1 VKFFKKI
8 LLSEPIIFVVGLVLL
23 VTGFFLIFAGVFAIT
38 YYIDISFSILL
49 VGVITYLITMLKRF
63 RKDKLTE
70 TAWKVES
77 KYIFLG
83 GITVSI
89 LTIANYWLGFLEAP
103 IILFIYGFYLIVLV
117 YLGSEESLKKL
128 SRKNHSDST
137 NQISGSEL
145 IPRTILNY
153 SAILLLICG
162 YWYFQIQNNESN
174 LKQEGYAIANQLS
187 ELRYCQ
193 EYQQNCVAI
202 DSVKGVTFKKIP
214 AVDGP
219 GKVWEMCFSMSFE
232 YSRYDGLYE
241 SDYRYKDYCINN
253 EFYGNGWPQSDLE
266 SAIYNKL
273 KREING

>member
-23 VTGFFLIFAGVFAIT
+23 VAGFFLIFAGVFAIT

-49 VGVITYLITMLKRF
+49 VGVIVYLVKMLTKVR
-63 RKDKLTE
+63 RHKLTD
-70 TAWKVES
+70 TAWKEES

-83 GITVSI
+83 GMTVSI

-103 IILFIYGFYLIVLV
+103 IILFVYGFYLIVLV

-128 SRKNHSDST
+128 SRKNHSEST

-145 IPRTILNY
+145 IPRAILNY

-162 YWYFQIQNNESN
+162 YWYFQIQNNEIN
-174 LKQEGYAIANQLS
+174 LKQEGYEITNQLS

-193 EYQQNCVAI
+193 EYQQNCAAI
-202 DSVKGVTFKKIP
+202 DSVKEVTFKKIP

-219 GKVWEMCFSMSFE
+219 GKVWEMCFSMNFE
-232 YSRYDGLYE
+232 YTRYAELYE
-241 SDYRYKDYCINN
+241 SDYRYNDYCFNN
-253 EFYGNGWPQSDLE
+253 EFYGNSWPQSGIE
-266 SAIYNKL
+266 SKIYSDL
-273 KREING
+273 KRQVNR

>member
-1 VKFFKKI
+1 MKFFKKI
-8 LLSEPIIFVVGLVLL
+8 LLSEPIIYVVGLVLL
-23 VTGFFLIFAGVFAIT
+23 VGGFFLIFAGVFAIT

-49 VGVITYLITMLKRF
+49 VGVIAFLITMLKRF

-77 KYIFLG
+77 KNIFLG

-137 NQISGSEL
+137 NQISGAEV

-153 SAILLLICG
+153 SAILLLLCG
-162 YWYFQIQNNESN
+162 YWYFQIQKNESN

-187 ELRYCQ
+187 ELKYCQ
-193 EYQQNCVAI
+193 AYQQNCVAI
-202 DSVKGVTFKKIP
+202 DSVKGVNFKKIP
-214 AVDGP
+214 AADGP
-219 GKVWEMCFSMSFE
+219 GKVWEMCFSMNFE

-273 KREING
+273 KQEING